1 MLRLNSLNT
10 IHTGKYHTKY
20 GNNKIP
26 AYGCYDLSSKK
37 YLEDVHWEHYIEENN
52 SFLFFNGKN
61 KNNGKKSSLPISHL
75 KEYPDNVYMHNGV
88 EAVDLGLSVKWAS
101 FNSSIYY

>member
-52 SFLFFNGKN
+52 SFLFF
-61 KNNGKKSSLPISHL
+61 
-75 KEYPDNVYMHNGV
+75 
-88 EAVDLGLSVKWAS
+88 
-101 FNSSIYY
+101 